1 MIANEK
7 ALSFEE
13 DIKLKL
19 NDFENTHTF
28 RTLQAYDIFKHIV
41 NTAVID
47 EKSYF
52 SGLHAKLL
60 YLYNKLNLHQD
71 LIDKINNYR
80 KYISKL
86 ISTPSLYCSKEDMES
101 SFRIALVLLDIT
113 SEGIADSELKKFLA
127 EEPILTYTHSPEAEF
142 KSFKLVVTAK
152 SKPDSE
158 NKIIFGESEE
168 LGKVAI
174 YLNRTWESLWQ
185 YVKPYSLINILEVEK
200 HHEKNGY
207 SVFYCNPNTFLVYES
222 DYLIDVTEI
231 AGCFQ
236 NNGQSEYFAL
246 LNWFSVS
253 YPSTPMMVGNIVN
266 NLFDAM
272 IGEEEIESEQYI
284 ENELSKS
291 PLQNI
296 YLHKY
301 DKQSIGNINNDVE
314 IIYQKLKRTIDDI
327 PKGETFIEPSF
338 ISPEYGLQGRLDA
351 MVVDSDDPNRKEV
364 IELKSGGFP
373 TKNVPIRTGNDVSYS
388 LSTWRNH
395 YVQASCYNL
404 ILKSVY
410 SDRYGNSS
418 IYYAKDDKRPFRNA
432 PILAGNFQEIIDLRN
447 RIVGLYF
454 DLAGG
459 NYSSIGNLVTELE
472 KFPPSY
478 WQKDID
484 AFVDKLNNS
493 SPLAHEYLKEM
504 LSFVFRELISNKVGK
519 YAENPDRAYSNL
531 WLEERKINNRNTLH
545 SLKLNQDESNFDNYH
560 LRFDRYDNSDL
571 NFRIGDQVVI
581 YPTTEEG
588 NTLLLKE
595 QLLKGVIKLIDKSHV
610 VISLRNKL
618 LGKKF
623 LEQYSSWA
631 IESDFLEH
639 SYKKLPSVIFDFIDD
654 PEFDI
659 KVGKSE
665 QTINDIQFEC
675 DYLNDKQ
682 KEVVSAAIAANNYYL
697 IQGPPGTGKTSFVLR
712 AILEY
717 YHQNTDDCIL
727 LTAYTNRA
735 VDQICSVL
743 KDRTDI
749 DFIRLGSRESSE
761 HAGELL
767 SNLSNDYDRVEL
779 QEKFESTRVIVS
791 TVSSLLSH
799 QELFKLKKFGLAV
812 VDEAAQILEP
822 FIIKIINYSQKY
834 IMIGDEKQLPAI
846 VSQAESNFVIE
857 NETLEEIGL
866 KNLSESYFQRMLR
879 NAKKNDWTHS
889 HGMLTHQGRM
899 GERIMELANV
909 LFYQGKLLKLSSD
922 KDSSEILGFHN
933 VDSENTPYINYSEA
947 DYIVNSI
954 VELCESKETRDLEI
968 GVISPFRSQCALI
981 RNKLP
986 FELREKV
993 AVDTVERF
1001 QGSERDIIFIS
1012 FAVNKP
1018 HHIHNMSSTV
1028 LIDDSDIDRK
1038 LNVAI
1043 TRAKQRL
1050 YVTGCREVLDQS
1062 PIYKKFIDLLVKEN

>member
-1 MIANEK
+1 MIAKEK

-19 NDFENTHTF
+19 YDFENTHTF
-28 RTLQAYDIFKHIV
+28 RALQAYDIFKHIV
-41 NTAVID
+41 NTSVID

-60 YLYNKLNLHQD
+60 FLYNKFNLPQE
-71 LIDKINNYR
+71 LIVKINNYR

-86 ISTPSLYCSKEDMES
+86 ISSPTLYCSKEDMES
-101 SFRIALVLLDIT
+101 SFRIALTLLEIT
-113 SEGIADSELKKFLA
+113 SNGISDVDLRRFLS
-127 EEPILTYTHSPEAEF
+127 EEPIITYKHTPETEF
-142 KSFKLVVTAK
+142 NSFKLVVTAK
-152 SKPDSE
+152 SKAESE

-168 LGKVAI
+168 QGKVAI
-174 YLNRTWESLWQ
+174 YLNKIWESLWQ
-185 YVKPYSLINILEVEK
+185 YIKPYSEINVLDVEK

-207 SVFYCNPNTFLVYES
+207 SVFYCNQNTFLVYES

-246 LNWFSVS
+246 LNWLSVS

-272 IGEEEIESEQYI
+272 ISNEEIDSNTYI

-296 YLHKY
+296 YLNKF

-314 IIYQKLKRTIDDI
+314 IIFQKLKKTISDI

-351 MVVDSDDPNRKEV
+351 MVVDSDDERRKEV

-373 TKNVPIRTGNDVSYS
+373 SKNVPVRTGNDITYS

-404 ILKSVY
+404 LLKSVY
-410 SDRYGNSS
+410 PERYGNSS

-432 PILAGNFQEIIDLRN
+432 PILSGNFQEIIDLRN

-454 DLAGG
+454 DIAGR
-459 NYSSIGNLVTELE
+459 NFSSIGNLVTELE

-484 AFVDKLNNS
+484 VFIEKLNNS
-493 SPLAHEYLKEM
+493 TKLAHEYLKEM
-504 LSFVFRELISNKVGK
+504 LSFIFRELISNKIGK
-519 YAENPDRAYSNL
+519 YAENPEKAYSNL

-545 SLKLNQDESNFDNYH
+545 SLKLNNEESNFDNYH
-560 LRFDRYDNSDL
+560 LRFDRFDISDL

-581 YPTTEEG
+581 YPTTEDG
-588 NTLLLKE
+588 LTLFLKE

-610 VISLRNKL
+610 IISLRNKL

-623 LEQYSSWA
+623 LENYNNWA

-639 SYKKLPSVIFDFIDD
+639 SYKKLPSVLFDFIDD
-654 PEFDI
+654 PEFEI
-659 KVGKSE
+659 KVGKVE
-665 QTINDIQFEC
+665 QKIDEVHYNC

-682 KEVVSAAIAANNYYL
+682 NEVVIAALSTNNYYL
-697 IQGPPGTGKTSFVLR
+697 IQGPPGTGKTSYVLR

-717 YHQNTDDCIL
+717 YYNKTNESVL

-735 VDQICSVL
+735 VDQICTVL
-743 KDRTDI
+743 KERTNI
-749 DFIRLGSRESSE
+749 DFIRLGARESSE
-761 HAGELL
+761 HGDVLL
-767 SNLSNDYDRVEL
+767 SNLSNDYNRVEL
-779 QEKFESTRVIVS
+779 QEKFDSTRVVVS

-822 FIIKIINYSQKY
+822 FIIKIINHSRKY

-846 VSQAESNFVIE
+846 VNQAESNFKIE
-857 NETLEEIGL
+857 NELLGL
-866 KNLSESYFQRMLR
+866 IELNNLSESYFERMLR
-879 NAKKNDWTHS
+879 NAKKNGWYHS

-899 GERIMELANV
+899 GKRIMKLANE
-909 LFYQGKLLKLSSD
+909 LFYQGNLLSLSTNNNSN
-922 KDSSEILGFHN
+922 EILKFEN
-933 VDSENTPYINYSEA
+933 VESEAVPFINYAEA
-947 DYIVNSI
+947 DYIVNTI
-954 VELCESKETRDLEI
+954 IDILEKQETSQLEI

-981 RNKLP
+981 RNRLP
-986 FELREKV
+986 YELRDKV

-1018 HHIHNMSSTV
+1018 HHIQNMSSTV
-1028 LIDDSDIDRK
+1028 LIDNIEIDRK

-1043 TRAKQRL
+1043 TRAKQHL
-1050 YVTGCREVLDQS
+1050 YVTGCSEILNQS

>member
-1 MIANEK
+1 MIAIEK

-19 NDFENTHTF
+19 NEFENTHTF
-28 RTLQAYDIFKHIV
+28 RTLQAYDIFKQIV

-47 EKSYF
+47 EKSHF
-52 SGLHAKLL
+52 SGIHAKLL
-60 YLYNKLNLHQD
+60 YLYNKLNLNHD
-71 LIDKINNYR
+71 LIDKFNNYR

-86 ISTPSLYCSKEDMES
+86 ITTPTLYCSKEDMES
-101 SFRIALVLLDIT
+101 SFRIALVLLDVTSNGIT
-113 SEGIADSELKKFLA
+113 DTDLKKFLT
-127 EEPILTYTHSPEAEF
+127 EEPILTYVDSPIADY
-142 KSFKLVVTAK
+142 KSFTLVVTAK
-152 SKPDSE
+152 SKVEDE

-185 YVKPYSLINILEVEK
+185 YVKPYSAIKIHEVEK
-200 HHEKNGY
+200 HHEKKGF
-207 SVFYCNPNTFLVYES
+207 SVFYCNPNSFLIYEN
-222 DYLIDVTEI
+222 DYLLDVTEI
-231 AGCFQ
+231 ASCFQ

-246 LNWFSVS
+246 LNWLSVS

-272 IGEEEIESEQYI
+272 ISGEEIESETYI
-284 ENELSKS
+284 ENELLKS

-296 YLHKY
+296 YLNQF

-314 IIYQKLKRTIDDI
+314 LIYQKLKKSITDI

-351 MVVDSDDPNRKEV
+351 MVVDVNDNNRKEV

-373 TKNVPIRTGNDVSYS
+373 TKNVPIRTGNDITYS

-404 ILKSVY
+404 LLKSVFPE
-410 SDRYGNSS
+410 RYGNSS

-432 PILAGNFQEIIDLRN
+432 PILSGNFQEIIDLRN

-454 DLAGG
+454 DIAGR
-459 NYSSIGNLVTELE
+459 NFNSIGNLVTELE

-478 WQKDID
+478 WQKNID
-484 AFVDKLNNS
+484 SFIEKLNNS
-493 SPLAHEYLKEM
+493 SALAHEYLKEM
-504 LSFVFRELISNKVGK
+504 LSFIFRELISNKVGK
-519 YAENPDRAYSNL
+519 YAENPERAYSNL
-531 WLEERKINNRNTLH
+531 WLEEKKINNRNILH

-560 LRFDRYDNSDL
+560 LRFDRFDTSDL

-581 YPTTEEG
+581 YPTTDDG
-588 NTLLLKE
+588 LTLLLKE

-623 LEQYSSWA
+623 LENYNNWA

-639 SYKKLPSVIFDFIDD
+639 SYKKLPAVIFDFIDD
-654 PEFDI
+654 SEFQI
-659 KVGKSE
+659 KVGLTE
-665 QTINDIQFEC
+665 QSINQTKLEC

-682 KEVVSAAIAANNYYL
+682 TKIVTAAISSSNYYL
-697 IQGPPGTGKTSFVLR
+697 IQGPPGTGKTSYVLR
-712 AILEY
+712 AILEHY
-717 YHQNTDDCIL
+717 YNNTNESIL

-743 KDRTDI
+743 KERTNI
-749 DFIRLGSRESSE
+749 EFIRLGSRESSE
-761 HAGELL
+761 HGDILL
-767 SNLSNDYDRVEL
+767 SNLSNEL
-779 QEKFESTRVIVS
+779 NSRELKHKFDTTRVIVS

-799 QELFKLKKFGLAV
+799 QELFKLKKFGIAV

-822 FIIKIINYSQKY
+822 FIIKIINYSRKY

-846 VSQAESNFVIE
+846 VSQAESNFTIK
-857 NETLEEIGL
+857 NELLEEIEL
-866 KNLSESYFQRMLR
+866 VNLSESYFQRMLR
-879 NAKKNDWTHS
+879 NAKKNGWHHS

-899 GERIMELANV
+899 GKQIMRLANE
-909 LFYQGKLLKLSSD
+909 LFYKGELLNLSTE
-922 KDSSEILGFHN
+922 KDTQEVLSFHD
-933 VDSENTPYINYSEA
+933 VEAEDTPYINYSEA
-947 DYIVNSI
+947 DYIVDQI
-954 VELCESKETRDLEI
+954 KKLTESDGSSNLEI

-981 RNKLP
+981 RNRLP
-986 FELREKV
+986 YDLRDKV

-1018 HHIHNMSSTV
+1018 HHIQNMSSTV
-1028 LIDDSDIDRK
+1028 LIDNIEIDRK

-1043 TRAKQRL
+1043 TRAKQHL
-1050 YVTGCREVLDQS
+1050 YVTGCSEILNQS